1 MNCRDFE
8 PTWNDWL
15 DDRCAGNPERAKS
28 LEIHAATCSRCL
40 PVHARYLLLS
50 QALRVVGPLP
60 AVSENFADRVLT
72 ARDLPEVVRFGRV
85 YPRLRRFSALALAAA
100 AAAVL
105 LVAASFGFRAWLT
118 GPGQDLPDRAI
129 ALKKSAGP
137 APFTEALAVATSTT
151 LELAREASAPAARDG
166 YELASAELTES
177 TPSTTLGISVDM
189 APATE
194 ALQRVG
200 NRLNAGVRPL
210 EGSARRAFGF
220 LLSPRLDNPKP
231 PPRSPQGA

>member
-15 DDRCAGNPERAKS
+15 DDRCAGHPERAKS

-60 AVSENFADRVLT
+60 AVSENFASRVLA
-72 ARDLPEVVRFGRV
+72 ARDLPELDRIVQVHV
-85 YPRLRRFSALALAAA
+85 LLRPFSMLAS
-100 AAAVL
+100 AAVL
-105 LVAASFGFRAWLT
+105 LLATSFGFRVWLT
-118 GPGQDLPDRAI
+118 GPSQDPPNRAI

-151 LELAREASAPAARDG
+151 LELAREASAPAARVG

-194 ALQRVG
+194 ALQRMG

>member
-15 DDRCAGNPERAKS
+15 DDRGAGDPERAKS
-28 LEIHAATCSRCL
+28 LEAHAASCSRCL
-40 PVHARYLLLS
+40 SVHARYLLLS
-50 QALRVVGPLP
+50 HALRVVGPLP
-60 AVSENFADRVLT
+60 AVSENFADRVLA
-72 ARDLPEVVRFGRV
+72 ARDSPEVVGIGRV
-85 YPRLRRFSALALAAA
+85 DPRLRRYSALA

-105 LVAASFGFRAWLT
+105 LMAVSFGFRAWFAR
-118 GPGQDLPDRAI
+118 PGQTLPDRAI
-129 ALKKSAGP
+129 VQKSSVSP
-137 APFTEALAVATSTT
+137 APLTEALAVATSTT
-151 LELAREASAPAARDG
+151 LELAREASAPAARVG
-166 YELASAELTES
+166 YQLASAELTES
-177 TPSTTLGISVDM
+177 TPSTTLGLSVDM
-189 APATE
+189 TSATD

-220 LLSPRLDNPKP
+220 LLSSPRLDNPKP